1 MIPSGNR
8 TATSNPNG
16 GPGPRPWRKCTA
28 ASGNKQYHVEIAPGD
43 LGEYV
48 IVAGDPGRIS
58 KIAAHFESPQEVTAN
73 RGFVAY
79 SGTLNGVRVGA
90 VAHGIGGPSMAIV
103 AEELARSGVHTI
115 IRAGTCGG
123 LQDDVK
129 PGDLVI
135 ATAAVRHEG
144 LSQAYV
150 PLEIPLLASSQVVEA
165 LSAACSER
173 DPKITFHLGLV
184 ESKDS
189 FYGEVHPDSM
199 PLRDRLLLR
208 WNVMREVGVL
218 ATEMECAALF
228 AVALVR
234 RLRAG
239 AVLKVLSAVGAHPG
253 SPEEAHQLPRNMP
266 LDDLIEAA
274 VGALARLIEQVPGKE
289 TVARRRRR

>member
-1 MIPSGNR
+1 MTPP
-8 TATSNPNG
+8 SNPNAG
-16 GPGPRPWRKCTA
+16 RRFRGSRHAG
-28 ASGNKQYHVEIAPGD
+28 SGRKQYHVEIAPGD

-48 IVAGDPGRIS
+48 IVAGDPGRIP
-58 KIAAHFESPQEVTAN
+58 KIAAHFESPQEVTGN

-79 SGTLNGVRVGA
+79 AGKLNGVRVGA

-144 LSQAYV
+144 LSQAYA
-150 PLEIPLLASSQVVEA
+150 PLEIPLVASASVVEA
-165 LSAACSER
+165 LSAACKERESET
-173 DPKITFHLGLV
+173 PFHQGLV

-199 PLRDRLLLR
+199 PLRNRLLER
-208 WNVMREVGVL
+208 WNVMREAGVL

-234 RLRAG
+234 GLRAG
-239 AVLKVLSAVGAHPG
+239 AVLKVLTSVGEHPG
-253 SPEEAHQLPRNMP
+253 SAEEAHQIPKGMP
-266 LDDLIEAA
+266 LDDLIEVA
-274 VGALARLIEQVPGKE
+274 VAALAKLTEQTSRKE
-289 TVARRRRR
+289 TVTRRRRR